1 MDTSNSAASTR
12 NSAASTRIT
21 DQIPP
26 TMLNAPVPEVRG
38 LGPSISPNRKARRA
52 AAARARRSR

>member
-1 MDTSNSAASTR
+1 MIDTS

-26 TMLNAPVPEVRG
+26 SMLNAPRDYVRSE
-38 LGPSISPNRKARRA
+38 GPTVTVNRKARRA

>member
-1 MDTSNSAASTR
+1 MIDTS

-21 DQIPP
+21 DQIEPH
-26 TMLNAPVPEVRG
+26 TLNAPVPEVRAHG